1 MLFDEKEAKTFGLLA
16 IGEIVVDDDVLQL
29 AKPPPQIHF
38 L

>member
-1 MLFDEKEAKTFGLLA
+1 MLFDEKEAKTFGLPT

-29 AKPPPQIHF
+29 AKPPPQILF